1 MGLFWDLIQ
10 QSQIS
15 TQQGKTDSVEARVLN
30 LETELRRTQE
40 TLHSLIQLMEKHYGQ
55 DLDRDGNGMKLT
67 RIVIDPAAEFVA
79 RSVE

>member
-15 TQQGKTDSVEARVLN
+15 TQQDKTDDIEKRVLN

-40 TLHSLIQLMEKHYGQ
+40 TLHSLIQLMEKHFGQ
-55 DLDRDGNGMKLT
+55 DLDRDGHIG
-67 RIVIDPAAEFVA
+67 
-79 RSVE
+79 